1 MLADNEMAVASYL
14 PRKMQSEIL
23 PGTNGQQ
30 QPEAQLCG
38 FRVRMSRWRGV

>member
-1 MLADNEMAVASYL
+1 LTLLPEPGAMLADNEMAVASHL

-30 QPEAQLCG
+30 QPEEQQ
-38 FRVRMSRWRGV
+38 

>member
-1 MLADNEMAVASYL
+1 MLADNEMAVASHL

-30 QPEAQLCG
+30 QPEEQQ
-38 FRVRMSRWRGV
+38 